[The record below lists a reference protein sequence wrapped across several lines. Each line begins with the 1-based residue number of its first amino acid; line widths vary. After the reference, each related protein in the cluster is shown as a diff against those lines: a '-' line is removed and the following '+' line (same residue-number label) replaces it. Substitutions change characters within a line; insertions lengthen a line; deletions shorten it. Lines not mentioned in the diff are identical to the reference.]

1 MAVLVWSERDGVLGN
16 SIRSGRRVA
25 LSAEKYRTEAEAL
38 DQRLDALLDMAWH
51 ALAIITKHENGKARF
66 NSFEQVWVL
75 GRAVHVSEVMR
86 HEAMQAEF
94 RTTLWQALT
103 AKAWLGVRRDASRDP
118 RWRELI
124 PAGKKQWRTRTDD
137 KRLDRAYDFLEVDY
151 WLREQQLQ
159 DAGEVFGW
167 EFSNARKLYVRPT
180 LRAKE
185 LRSTLLH
192 WLRRQTP
199 DVREFAKIAKSNDG
213 FIMFVKALNK
223 RFPAKGPGSALLP
236 QHYPE
241 DELRAIVNKTL
252 DDARDKHFS
261 LKAEEIA

>member
-1 MAVLVWSERDGVLGN
+1 MAVLIWSDRDGTLGN

-25 LSAEKYRTEAEAL
+25 LSAEEYRPEAEAL

-51 ALAIITKHENGKARF
+51 ALSIITKRENGKARF

-86 HEAMQAEF
+86 HEAMQGEV
-94 RTTLWQALT
+94 RTLLWQAL
-103 AKAWLGVRRDASRDP
+103 APKAWYGIRHDAIRDP
-118 RWRELI
+118 RWHELI
-124 PAGKKQWRTRTDD
+124 PARKNQWRTRTSD
-137 KRLDRAYDFLEVDY
+137 KRLDRAYDFLEVGF

-159 DAGEVFGW
+159 DAGEVFSW

-180 LRAKE
+180 LRSKE
-185 LRSTLLH
+185 LREALLY
-192 WLRRQTP
+192 WLRRQSP
-199 DVREFAKIAKSNDG
+199 EVREFAKITGTVEG
-213 FIMFVKALNK
+213 FIIFVKALSK

-241 DELRAIVNKTL
+241 DELRTIVCQVL
-252 DDARDKHFS
+252 DAARDAHFS
-261 LKAEEIA
+261 FEAEENA